1 MTGRTARSLLLCL
14 AVSLLLGIDRPPG
27 LSDVTE
33 VRHWSYPTYTR
44 VVVELTR
51 PVTTEIKRLGADRSE
66 GRPQRLY
73 LDLPGV
79 WVGLRYADPIPV
91 GDGLLEGIRLG
102 QNTRTS
108 ARLVID
114 LQRHDHHRL
123 FFLSSPSR
131 IVVDVYGGEGSRHR
145 APGPGARRPRP
156 GNGQLPLGMR
166 QVRTVVL
173 DPGHGGRDPGALGA
187 YGLREKDVTLRL
199 ARALRPKLVARG
211 FRVVMTRDGDRTVSL
226 EERTAFAEGVG
237 GDVFI
242 SLHTNASRGRSARGI
257 ETYYLDKSHERHS
270 RRVAARENGVP
281 ANRLDDLQRIVGQL
295 RVSEVSV
302 HSARLAKTVHEEV
315 IAGVRSTHGSV
326 EDLGVK
332 RGPFYVLFLSNMPS
346 ILLEAGFLTNGV
358 EAVRLRSDFYIE
370 VLAEQISRGL
380 SSYRRENTLTVAGVR
395 R

>member
-1 MTGRTARSLLLCL
+1 
-14 AVSLLLGIDRPPG
+14 
-27 LSDVTE
+27 
-33 VRHWSYPTYTR
+33 
-44 VVVELTR
+44 
-51 PVTTEIKRLGADRSE
+51 
-66 GRPQRLY
+66 
-73 LDLPGV
+73 
-79 WVGLRYADPIPV
+79 
-91 GDGLLEGIRLG
+91 
-102 QNTRTS
+102 
-108 ARLVID
+108 
-114 LQRHDHHRL
+114 
-123 FFLSSPSR
+123 
-131 IVVDVYGGEGSRHR
+131 
-145 APGPGARRPRP
+145 
-156 GNGQLPLGMR
+156 MR

-173 DPGHGGRDPGALGA
+173 DPGHGGRDPGAVGA
-187 YGLREKDVTLRL
+187 YGLQEKDVTLRL
-199 ARALRPKLVARG
+199 ARALRPRLVARG
-211 FRVVMTRDGDRTVSL
+211 FRVVMTRDGDQTLSL

-242 SLHTNASRGRSARGI
+242 SLHTNAAKSRSTRGI

-281 ANRLDDLQRIVGQL
+281 AYRLDDLQRIVAQL

-346 ILLEAGFLTNGV
+346 ILLEAGFLTNGA
-358 EAVRLRSDFYIE
+358 EARRLRSDFYID

-380 SSYRRENTLTVAGVR
+380 SSYRRENSLIVAGVR

>member
-1 MTGRTARSLLLCL
+1 
-14 AVSLLLGIDRPPG
+14 VFPLLGVDRPPG

-33 VRHWSYPTYTR
+33 VRHWSYPEYTR

-51 PVTTEIKRLGADRSE
+51 PVTTDVKRLAADRAE
-66 GRPQRLY
+66 GRPERLY
-73 LDLPGV
+73 LDLSGV

-102 QNTRTS
+102 QNSLTT
-108 ARLVID
+108 ARVVID
-114 LQRHDHHRL
+114 LKRYDHHRL

-131 IVVDVYGGEGSRHR
+131 VVVDVYGDAQRRTTAPPPR
-145 APGPGARRPRP
+145 ARLDPR
-156 GNGQLPLGMR
+156 GQGQLPLGMR

-173 DPGHGGRDPGALGA
+173 DPGHGGRDPGALGP

-199 ARALRPKLVARG
+199 ARSLRPRLVARG
-211 FRVVMTRDGDRTVSL
+211 FRVALTREGDHTLSL

-242 SLHTNASRGRSARGI
+242 SLHTNAARRRSARGI

-270 RRVAARENGVP
+270 QRVAARENGVP
-281 ANRLDDLQRIVGQL
+281 ANRLDELQRIVAQL
-295 RVSEVSV
+295 RASEVSV
-302 HSARLAKTVHEEV
+302 YSARLARTVHGKV
-315 IAGVRSTHGSV
+315 IAGVRTTHGSV

-346 ILLEAGFLTNGV
+346 ILLETGFLTNRA
-358 EAVRLRSDFYIE
+358 EARRLRSGFYLD
-370 VLAEQISRGL
+370 VLAEQIARAL
-380 SSYRRENTLTVAGVR
+380 SSYRRDNGLIVAGIR

>member
-1 MTGRTARSLLLCL
+1 MTRRAARSLLLCL
-14 AVSLLLGIDRPPG
+14 AGSLLLGIDRPPG

-44 VVVELTR
+44 VVVELTQ
-51 PVTTEIKRLGADRSE
+51 PVTTEVKHLRADRSE
-66 GRPQRLY
+66 GRPERLY

-102 QNTRTS
+102 QNSRTA

-114 LQRHDHHRL
+114 LKHHDHHRL
-123 FFLSSPSR
+123 FFLSSPNR
-131 IVVDVYGGEGSRHR
+131 VVVDVYGGEGSRRR
-145 APGPGARRPRP
+145 APDKGTRHPHPDNGP
-156 GNGQLPLGMR
+156 LPLGMR

-199 ARALRPKLVARG
+199 ARALRPRLVARG
-211 FRVVMTRDGDRTVSL
+211 FRVVMTRDADRTVSL

-242 SLHTNASRGRSARGI
+242 SLHTNASRSRSARGI
-257 ETYYLDKSHERHS
+257 ETYYLDKGHERHS

-281 ANRLDDLQRIVGQL
+281 ANRLDDLQRVVGQL

-302 HSARLAKTVHEEV
+302 YSARLANTVHEEV

-326 EDLGVK
+326 ENLGVK

-358 EAVRLRSDFYIE
+358 EAVRLRSDFYID